1 MKHTV
6 TPKTRYFVYHT
17 DSPALT
23 FLWCQLQD
31 NKGQKNSLWSAES
44 SRFYPSRWKVSGAHC
59 FDSDNENSY
68 TSNSRKTL
76 VKFRVDH
83 YNCITYARLT
93 QDVWNI

>member
-31 NKGQKNSLWSAES
+31 NKGQKKTACGLLKAHVSILVGEKSLVHAALTVTTRTVTPVTAEKHLS
-44 SRFYPSRWKVSGAHC
+44 SS
-59 FDSDNENSY
+59 E
-68 TSNSRKTL
+68 
-76 VKFRVDH
+76 
-83 YNCITYARLT
+83 
-93 QDVWNI
+93 